1 MLGFVDEESPWS
13 QIACW
18 AVYFKQIFSTRKQYH
33 GQFIIGRMDCKA
45 HHVLIGHVALI
56 Q

>member
-13 QIACW
+13 QIACC
-18 AVYFKQIFSTRKQYH
+18 AVYFKQIFSTRKQHY
-33 GQFIIGRMDCKA
+33 GQFIIGRMDSKT
-45 HHVLIGHVALI
+45 HHVLIGHVTLI